1 MFIFEVLDAPD
12 LGRAVRRLRKERG
25 WTQVEL
31 AEWLDVNPVTV
42 GRMEHGRPVAITVAM
57 RALTLLGAKAV
68 VVPKWASVD
77 VAGEEPPHAAEELPR
92 G

>member
-1 MFIFEVLDAPD
+1 MLTFECLDAAD

-42 GRMEHGRPVAITVAM
+42 GRMEHGRPVALTVAM
-57 RALTLLGAKAV
+57 RAITLLGAKAI
-68 VVPKWASVD
+68 VVPKWASVT
-77 VAGEEPPHAAEELPR
+77 VAGEEPTR

>member
-1 MFIFEVLDAPD
+1 MVTFEVLDAAD

-31 AEWLDVNPVTV
+31 AEWLDVNPITV

-57 RALTLLGAKAV
+57 RAISLLGAKAV
-68 VVPKWASVD
+68 VVPKWASVE
-77 VAGEEPPHAAEELPR
+77 VTGVEPT
-92 G
+92 GG

>member
-1 MFIFEVLDAPD
+1 MVTFEVLDAAD

-31 AEWLDVNPVTV
+31 AEWLDVNPITI

-57 RALTLLGAKAV
+57 RAISLLGAKAV
-68 VVPKWASVD
+68 VVPKWASVE
-77 VAGEEPPHAAEELPR
+77 VTGEEPPR

>member
-1 MFIFEVLDAPD
+1 MVTLEVLDAAD

-31 AEWLDVNPVTV
+31 AEWLDVNPITV

-57 RALTLLGAKAV
+57 RAISLLGAKAV
-68 VVPKWASVD
+68 VVPKWASVE
-77 VAGEEPPHAAEELPR
+77 VTGEEPT
-92 G
+92 GG

>member
-1 MFIFEVLDAPD
+1 MVTFEVLDAAD

-31 AEWLDVNPVTV
+31 AEWLDVNPITV

-57 RALTLLGAKAV
+57 RAISLLGAKAV
-68 VVPKWASVD
+68 VVPKWASVE
-77 VAGEEPPHAAEELPR
+77 VTAEEPPR